1 MEISETIAN
10 IQAQYIL
17 KKINELDCSKEAKEK
32 ILDDIIKDVKESIA
46 DNIERN

>member
-1 MEISETIAN
+1 MEISEIIAK

-17 KKINELDCSKEAKEK
+17 KKINELECSKEAKEK

-46 DNIERN
+46 DSIERN

>member
-1 MEISETIAN
+1 MEISETIAK

-17 KKINELDCSKEAKEK
+17 KKINELDCSKETKEK